1 MSETTLRQ
9 SGLHELPAVPNRR
22 VLVIDD
28 NEAIH
33 RDFHKVL
40 GGGTLEGRDALD
52 ALESQL
58 LGDGPAQDQA
68 SFELDSAMQG
78 EEGVR
83 KAEVALGEGRP
94 YALAFVD
101 MRMPPG
107 WDGLKTIE
115 QLWRVDPHLQVV
127 ICSAH
132 TDYEWNEVTARLNRS
147 DRLLVLRK
155 PFEPIEVQQ
164 CAAAMC
170 QKWQNERLIRHQ
182 VASLERMVAART
194 RGLEAAN
201 RQLRHMAT
209 HDSLTGLPNR
219 ALLEDRLR
227 QAAAHAIRND
237 QRFAVLVCDL
247 DRFKL
252 VNDSM
257 GHHSGDLFL
266 QEVSRRLAGVVRE
279 GDTLARQG
287 GDEFVFVL
295 SPPAGEAEVDA
306 VARRALAALSEPMRI
321 EGIDIHI
328 SASFGV
334 AVYPR
339 DGERVEALLANADA
353 AMYSAKQRGN
363 GLQHFSAELGGTAQ
377 YRLRLESDL
386 HQALKSGQFELHYQ
400 PKVDTAGGTVR
411 GAEALIRWR
420 HPERG
425 FVPPSEFIPV
435 AEETGQ
441 IGAIGAWVLQQ
452 ACRQAR
458 AWLDRG
464 MPTLRIA
471 VNVSAVQ
478 FHQPGLVESV
488 RGALATARLDPRCL
502 EIELTESCVMSN
514 PEESIGILEQ
524 LSRMGVVVSVD
535 DFGTGYSSMSYLR
548 RFPIDKLKIDR
559 SFIAEMGQRADD
571 ASIVQ
576 AIVSLAHGLQL
587 KVVAEGVE
595 TEEQLQALKALG
607 CDQYQGHHFSPALPA
622 EEFESLM
629 LAQSPQHDDQDRTHS
644 KLTALRIPGGK
655 RPADCSPATAS
666 AGRAGSR
673 ATPRSR

>member
-1 MSETTLRQ
+1 MAEPDRN
-9 SGLHELPAVPNRR
+9 SGVHLALASINRR
-22 VLVIDD
+22 VIVIDD

-33 RDFHKVL
+33 EDFRKVL
-40 GGGTLEGRDALD
+40 AAPIAGEEALD
-52 ALESQL
+52 LLESEL
-58 LGDGPAQDQA
+58 LGGSAAIGAPQ
-68 SFELDSAMQG
+68 FELDSAFQG
-78 EEGVR
+78 EEGVHKTR
-83 KAEVALGEGRP
+83 QALEAGRP

-107 WDGLKTIE
+107 MDGLQTIE
-115 QLWRVDPHLQVV
+115 QLWKLDPAMQVV

-132 TDYEWNEVTARLNRS
+132 SDYEWNEVMARLNYS
-147 DRLLVLRK
+147 DKLLVLRK

-164 CAAAMC
+164 CAAALC
-170 QKWQNERLIRHQ
+170 QKWQNERLIKNQ
-182 VASLERMVAART
+182 VASLEKAVAART

-219 ALLEDRLR
+219 ALLEDRLQQSIS
-227 QAAAHAIRND
+227 QALRHGG
-237 QRFAVLVCDL
+237 QFAVLVCDL

-257 GHHSGDLFL
+257 GHHAGDVFL
-266 QEVSRRLAGVVRE
+266 QEIARRLAGCVRE

-295 SPPAGEAEVDA
+295 GAPAAEAEAELVSK
-306 VARRALAALSEPMRI
+306 RALEALALPMRI
-321 EGIDIHI
+321 DGIDIHT

-339 DGERVEALLANADA
+339 DGDRAELLLTNADA
-353 AMYSAKQRGN
+353 AMYHAKQRGG
-363 GLQHFSAELGGTAQ
+363 GLQPFCADMGGTAQ

-386 HQALKSGQFELHYQ
+386 HQALKLGQFELHYQ
-400 PKVDTAGGTVR
+400 PKVDTLSGAVR
-411 GAEALIRWR
+411 SAEALLRWR

-425 FVPPSEFIPV
+425 FIPPNEFIPV

-441 IGAIGAWVLQQ
+441 IDMIGSWVLHE
-452 ACRQAR
+452 ACRQAK
-458 AWLDRG
+458 AWCEQG
-464 MPTLRIA
+464 IQPLRVG
-471 VNVSAVQ
+471 VNISAAQ

-488 RGALATARLDPRCL
+488 RAALQGAGLEPRYL

-514 PEESIGILEQ
+514 PEESIAVLEE
-524 LSRMGVVVSVD
+524 LSRMGVLVSVD

-548 RFPIDKLKIDR
+548 RFPIDKLKIDKT
-559 SFIAEMGQRADD
+559 FVAEMDTRADD

-576 AIVSLAHGLQL
+576 AIVSLAHGLHL

-595 TEEQLQALKALG
+595 TEAQLQALRKLG
-607 CDQYQGHHFSPALPA
+607 CDQYQGYYCSPALPPD
-622 EEFESLM
+622 EFERLISMQGAIPLTE
-629 LAQSPQHDDQDRTHS
+629 LQSELDLEQTAS
-644 KLTALRIPGGK
+644 KLAAVRF
-655 RPADCSPATAS
+655 R
-666 AGRAGSR
+666 
-673 ATPRSR
+673 

>member
-1 MSETTLRQ
+1 MTESADRS
-9 SGLHELPAVPNRR
+9 SGVHLALANINRR
-22 VLVIDD
+22 VIVIDD

-33 RDFHKVL
+33 EDFRKVL
-40 GGGTLEGRDALD
+40 TEPIAGAAALD
-52 ALESQL
+52 LLESEL
-58 LGDGPAQDQA
+58 LGATTALP
-68 SFELDSAMQG
+68 SPHFELDSALQG

-83 KAEVALGEGRP
+83 KAEKALAGGRP

-107 WDGLKTIE
+107 IDGLQTIE
-115 QLWRVDPHLQVV
+115 RLWAVDPAVQVV

-132 TDYEWNEVTARLNRS
+132 SDYEWNEVMARLNYS
-147 DRLLVLRK
+147 DKLLVLRK

-164 CAAAMC
+164 CAAALC
-170 QKWQNERLIRHQ
+170 QKWQNERLIKNQ
-182 VASLERMVAART
+182 VASLEKAVAVRT

-219 ALLEDRLR
+219 ALLEDRLQQAIAQALR
-227 QAAAHAIRND
+227 QD
-237 QRFAVLVCDL
+237 ERFAVLVCDL

-257 GHHSGDLFL
+257 GHHAGDMFL
-266 QEVSRRLAGVVRE
+266 QEIARRLAGCVRE

-295 SPPAGEAEVDA
+295 AAPSGEAEADTVSK
-306 VARRALAALSEPMRI
+306 RALEALALPMRI
-321 EGIDIHI
+321 DGIDIHT

-334 AVYPR
+334 AVFPR
-339 DGERVEALLANADA
+339 DGDRAELLLTNADA
-353 AMYSAKQRGN
+353 AMYHAKQRGG
-363 GLQHFSAELGGTAQ
+363 GLQQFCADMGGTAQ

-386 HQALKSGQFELHYQ
+386 HQALRTGQFELHYQ
-400 PKVDTAGGTVR
+400 PKVDTLSGAVR
-411 GAEALIRWR
+411 SAEALLRWR

-425 FVPPSEFIPV
+425 YIAPNEFIPI

-441 IGAIGAWVLQQ
+441 IGMIGGWVLHE

-458 AWLDRG
+458 SWADRG
-464 MPTLRIA
+464 MPFLRVG
-471 VNVSAVQ
+471 VNISAAQ
-478 FHQPGLVESV
+478 FHQPGLVDSV
-488 RGALATARLDPRCL
+488 RDALQSAGLAARYL

-514 PEESIGILEQ
+514 PEESIAVLEE
-524 LSRMGVVVSVD
+524 LSRMGVLVSVD

-548 RFPIDKLKIDR
+548 RFPIDKLKIDKT
-559 SFIAEMGQRADD
+559 FVAEMDTRADD

-576 AIVSLAHGLQL
+576 AIVSLAHGLHL

-595 TEEQLQALKALG
+595 TEAQLQALRKLG
-607 CDQYQGHHFSPALPA
+607 CDQYQGYYCSPAVPP
-622 EEFESLM
+622 EEFERLISMQGAIPMAEL
-629 LAQSPQHDDQDRTHS
+629 QSELELEQTAS
-644 KLTALRIPGGK
+644 KLAAVRFK
-655 RPADCSPATAS
+655 
-666 AGRAGSR
+666 
-673 ATPRSR
+673 

>member
-1 MSETTLRQ
+1 MVEP
-9 SGLHELPAVPNRR
+9 SGRHAANRR
-22 VLVIDD
+22 ILVIDD

-33 RDFHKVL
+33 ADFRKVL
-40 GGGTLEGRDALD
+40 SAPVDGHDALD
-52 ALESQL
+52 LLETEL
-58 LGDGPAQDQA
+58 LGETITISAPQ
-68 SFELDSAMQG
+68 FELDSAFQG
-78 EEGVR
+78 EEGLAMV
-83 KAEVALGEGRP
+83 KSALAAGQP
-94 YALAFVD
+94 YAMAFVD

-115 QLWRVDPHLQVV
+115 QLWKSDPALQVV

-132 TDYEWNEVTARLNRS
+132 SDYEWSEVMSRLNHS

-164 CAAAMC
+164 CASALC
-170 QKWQNERLIRHQ
+170 QKWQNERLIRNR
-182 VASLERMVAART
+182 VASLEKAVAVRT

-209 HDSLTGLPNR
+209 HDALTGLPNR

-227 QAAAHAIRND
+227 QAIAHA
-237 QRFAVLVCDL
+237 QRQGVGFAVLVCDL

-257 GHHSGDLFL
+257 GHHAGDMFL
-266 QEVSRRLAGVVRE
+266 QEVARRLAGALRE

-295 SPPAGEAEVDA
+295 TPPASEAEAEA
-306 VARRALAALSEPMRI
+306 VSRRALAALGDSMRI
-321 EGIDIHI
+321 DGIDIHS

-339 DGERVEALLANADA
+339 DGERAELLLANADA
-353 AMYSAKQRGN
+353 AMYHAKQRGT
-363 GLQHFSAELGGTAQ
+363 GLQHFSADMGGTAQ

-386 HQALKSGQFELHYQ
+386 HQALKAGQFELHYQ
-400 PKVDTAGGTVR
+400 PKVDTLSGMVR
-411 GAEALIRWR
+411 SAEALLRWN

-425 FVPPSEFIPV
+425 QIPPAEFIPI

-441 IGAIGAWVLQQ
+441 IGAIGNWVLQQ

-458 AWLDRG
+458 AWSDKGL
-464 MPTLRIA
+464 PALRIG
-471 VNVSAVQ
+471 VNISAAQ
-478 FHQPGLVESV
+478 FHQQGLVESV
-488 RGALATARLDPRCL
+488 QAALEAASMEARYL

-514 PEESIGILEQ
+514 PEESIAILEE
-524 LSRMGVVVSVD
+524 LSRMGVLVSVD

-548 RFPIDKLKIDR
+548 RFPIDKLKIDKT
-559 SFIAEMGQRADD
+559 FVAEMDTRADD

-576 AIVSLAHGLQL
+576 AIVSLAHGLRL

-595 TEEQLQALKALG
+595 TEAQLEALKGLG
-607 CDQYQGHHFSPALPA
+607 CDQYQGYFCSPALPA
-622 EEFESLM
+622 AEFEQLIRKQLAKEEFDSADPPEF
-629 LAQSPQHDDQDRTHS
+629 QETWS
-644 KLTALRIPGGK
+644 KLTAIR
-655 RPADCSPATAS
+655 R
-666 AGRAGSR
+666 R
-673 ATPRSR
+673 

>member
-1 MSETTLRQ
+1 VADTERI
-9 SGLHELPAVPNRR
+9 SGIHESLANMNRR

-28 NEAIH
+28 NQAIH
-33 RDFHKVL
+33 DDFRKVL
-40 GGGTLEGRDALD
+40 CNAVEGQAALD
-52 ALESQL
+52 VLEAQL
-58 LGDGPAQDQA
+58 LGSTTSAAAPQ
-68 SFELDSAMQG
+68 FELESAMQG

-83 KAEVALGEGRP
+83 KASLALAAGRP

-107 WDGLKTIE
+107 WDGLRTIE
-115 QLWRVDPHLQVV
+115 ELWRVDPAIQVV

-132 TDYEWNEVTARLNRS
+132 SDYEWNEVMARLNHS
-147 DRLLVLRK
+147 DKLLVLRK

-164 CAAAMC
+164 CASALC
-170 QKWQNERLIRHQ
+170 QKWQNERMIKNQ
-182 VASLERMVAART
+182 VASLERAVAVRT

-227 QAAAHAIRND
+227 QAISHA
-237 QRFAVLVCDL
+237 QRSGECFSVLVCDL

-257 GHHSGDLFL
+257 GHHAGDMFL
-266 QEVSRRLAGVVRE
+266 QEVSRRLTASIRD

-295 SPPAGEAEVDA
+295 NAPSAESDGEMV
-306 VARRALAALSEPMRI
+306 VRRAQAELAVPMRI
-321 EGIDIHI
+321 DGIDIHT
-328 SASFGV
+328 SASFGI

-339 DGERVEALLANADA
+339 DGERPDMLLANADA
-353 AMYSAKQRGN
+353 AMYHAKQKGT
-363 GLQHFSAELGGTAQ
+363 GLQHFAANMGGTAQ

-386 HQALKSGQFELHYQ
+386 HSALKNGEFEVHYQ
-400 PKVDTAGGTVR
+400 PKVDTLTGLVR
-411 GAEALIRWR
+411 SAEALLRWK

-425 FVPPSEFIPV
+425 FIPPAEFIPI

-441 IGAIGAWVLQQ
+441 IGAIGAWVLQE
-452 ACRQAR
+452 ACRQAS
-458 AWLDRG
+458 AWRDKQL
-464 MPTLRIA
+464 PPLRVG
-471 VNVSAVQ
+471 VNISALQ
-478 FHQPGLVESV
+478 FHQPGLADTV
-488 RGALATARLDPRCL
+488 REALQEAGLEPRFL

-514 PEESIGILEQ
+514 PEESIAVLED
-524 LSRMGVVVSVD
+524 LSRMGVLVSVD

-559 SFIAEMGQRADD
+559 TFVAEMDTRADD

-576 AIVSLAHGLQL
+576 AIVSLAHGLHL

-595 TEEQLQALKALG
+595 TEAQVEALRALG
-607 CDQYQGHHFSPALPA
+607 CDQYQGYYCSPAVPPA
-622 EEFESLM
+622 EFEELIR
-629 LAQSPQHDDQDRTHS
+629 AQMSSPRQYVGRAIELEDMEQTAS
-644 KLTALRIPGGK
+644 KLTAVHKIKTG
-655 RPADCSPATAS
+655 
-666 AGRAGSR
+666 
-673 ATPRSR
+673 

>member
-1 MSETTLRQ
+1 MSDPTRS
-9 SGLHELPAVPNRR
+9 SGTYPMLAVINRR
-22 VLVIDD
+22 ILVIDD

-33 RDFHKVL
+33 EDFRKVL
-40 GGGTLEGRDALD
+40 GGTELAGQDALD
-52 ALESQL
+52 MLESEL
-58 LGDGPAQDQA
+58 LGGKVAATQPG
-68 SFELDSAMQG
+68 FELDSAFQG
-78 EEGVR
+78 EQGVQ
-83 KAEVALGEGRP
+83 KAAAAVASGRP

-107 WDGLKTIE
+107 WDGLQTIE
-115 QLWRVDPHLQVV
+115 QLWKVDPDIQVV

-132 TDYEWNEVTARLNRS
+132 SDYEWNEVVERLNHP
-147 DRLLVLRK
+147 DKLLVLRK

-164 CAAAMC
+164 CASALC
-170 QKWQNERLIRHQ
+170 QKWHNERLVRNQ
-182 VASLERMVAART
+182 VASLEKIVVART
-194 RGLEAAN
+194 RGLVAAN

-209 HDSLTGLPNR
+209 HDSLTGLSNR
-219 ALLEDRLR
+219 TLLEDRLQ
-227 QAAAHAIRND
+227 QAMAHALRND

-252 VNDSM
+252 INDSM
-257 GHHSGDLFL
+257 GHHAGDLFL
-266 QEVSRRLAGVVRE
+266 KEVARRLAGVVRE

-295 SPPAGEAEVDA
+295 SPPASEADA
-306 VARRALAALSEPMRI
+306 EAICRRALEVLSQPMQI
-321 EGIDIHI
+321 DGLDIHI

-339 DGERVEALLANADA
+339 DGERVDALLANADA
-353 AMYSAKQRGN
+353 AMYCAKQRGN
-363 GLQHFSAELGGTAQ
+363 CLQQFSADLGGTAQ

-386 HQALKSGQFELHYQ
+386 HQALKAGQFELHYQ
-400 PKVDTAGGTVR
+400 PKVDTTTGAMR
-411 GAEALIRWR
+411 SAEALLRWR

-425 FVPPSEFIPV
+425 FVPPDEFIPV

-441 IGAIGAWVLQQ
+441 IGAIGIWVLQQ

-458 AWLDRG
+458 AWRDQGL
-464 MPTLRIA
+464 PPLRVG
-471 VNVSAVQ
+471 VNISAVQ

-488 RGALATARLDPRCL
+488 RAALDDAGLEPRHL

-514 PEESIGILEQ
+514 PEESISVLEA
-524 LSRMGVVVSVD
+524 LSRMGVLVSVD

-548 RFPIDKLKIDR
+548 RFPIDKLKIDKT
-559 SFIAEMGQRADD
+559 FVAEMDTRADD

-595 TEEQLQALKALG
+595 TQAQLEALRTLG
-607 CDQYQGHHFSPALPA
+607 CDQYQGYYCSPALPPA
-622 EEFESLM
+622 EFEQLIRTQ
-629 LAQSPQHDDQDRTHS
+629 LAGETADLRQLDETSS
-644 KLTALRIPGGK
+644 KLAALRL
-655 RPADCSPATAS
+655 A
-666 AGRAGSR
+666 
-673 ATPRSR
+673 

>member
-1 MSETTLRQ
+1 VADSDRIT
-9 SGLHELPAVPNRR
+9 GIHESLANLNRR

-28 NEAIH
+28 NQAIH
-33 RDFHKVL
+33 EDFRKVLCNAVDGQEALDVLEAELL
-40 GGGTLEGRDALD
+40 GGG
-52 ALESQL
+52 
-58 LGDGPAQDQA
+58 A
-68 SFELDSAMQG
+68 SSTAPHFEIESAMQG

-83 KAEVALGEGRP
+83 KAELALAAGRP

-115 QLWRVDPHLQVV
+115 QLWCIDPAIQVV

-132 TDYEWNEVTARLNRS
+132 SDYEWNEVMARLNHS
-147 DRLLVLRK
+147 DKLLVLRK

-164 CAAAMC
+164 CASALC
-170 QKWQNERLIRHQ
+170 QKWQNERMIKNQL
-182 VASLERMVAART
+182 ASLEKAVAVRT

-227 QAAAHAIRND
+227 QAISHA
-237 QRFAVLVCDL
+237 QRSGECFSVLVCDL

-257 GHHSGDLFL
+257 GHHAGDMFL
-266 QEVSRRLAGVVRE
+266 QEVSRRLAASIRG

-295 SPPAGEAEVDA
+295 SSPSAETDGEM
-306 VARRALAALSEPMRI
+306 VARRAQEALGVPMRI
-321 EGIDIHI
+321 DGIDIHT
-328 SASFGV
+328 SASFGI

-339 DGERVEALLANADA
+339 DGERPDMLLANADA
-353 AMYSAKQRGN
+353 AMYHAKQKGC
-363 GLQHFSAELGGTAQ
+363 GLQHFASNMGGTAQ

-386 HQALKSGQFELHYQ
+386 HSALKNGEFEVHYQ
-400 PKVDTAGGTVR
+400 PKVDTLSGLVR
-411 GAEALIRWR
+411 SAEALLRWK

-425 FVPPSEFIPV
+425 FIPPAEFIPI

-458 AWLDRG
+458 IWRDRQL
-464 MPTLRIA
+464 PALRVG
-471 VNVSAVQ
+471 VNISAVQ
-478 FHQPGLVESV
+478 FHQPGLVETV
-488 RGALATARLDPRCL
+488 RDALQGADLDPRFL
-502 EIELTESCVMSN
+502 EIELTETCVMSN
-514 PEESIGILEQ
+514 PEDSIAILED
-524 LSRMGVVVSVD
+524 LSRMGVLVSVD

-548 RFPIDKLKIDR
+548 RFPIDKLKIDKT
-559 SFIAEMGQRADD
+559 FVAEMDTRADD

-576 AIVSLAHGLQL
+576 AIVSLAHGLHL

-595 TEEQLQALKALG
+595 TEAQLDALRALG
-607 CDQYQGHHFSPALPA
+607 CDQYQGYYCSPAVPPA
-622 EEFESLM
+622 EFEELIR
-629 LAQSPQHDDQDRTHS
+629 AQAVSPPHYIGRAVDLEEMEQTVS
-644 KLTALRIPGGK
+644 KLTAVRKI
-655 RPADCSPATAS
+655 TA
-666 AGRAGSR
+666 G
-673 ATPRSR
+673 

>member
-1 MSETTLRQ
+1 
-9 SGLHELPAVPNRR
+9 
-22 VLVIDD
+22 VIDD
-28 NEAIH
+28 NQAIH
-33 RDFHKVL
+33 EDFRKVLCNAVDGQEALDVLEAELL
-40 GGGTLEGRDALD
+40 GGGGSSA
-52 ALESQL
+52 A
-58 LGDGPAQDQA
+58 PH
-68 SFELDSAMQG
+68 FEIESAMQG

-83 KAEVALGEGRP
+83 KAELALAAGRP

-115 QLWRVDPHLQVV
+115 QLWLIDPAIQVV

-132 TDYEWNEVTARLNRS
+132 SDYEWNEVMARLNHS
-147 DRLLVLRK
+147 DKLLVLRK

-164 CAAAMC
+164 CASALC
-170 QKWQNERLIRHQ
+170 QKWQNERMIKNQL
-182 VASLERMVAART
+182 ASLEKAVAVRT

-227 QAAAHAIRND
+227 QAISHA
-237 QRFAVLVCDL
+237 QRSGECFSVLVCDL

-257 GHHSGDLFL
+257 GHHAGDMFL
-266 QEVSRRLAGVVRE
+266 QEVSRRLAASIRG

-295 SPPAGEAEVDA
+295 SSPSAENDGEM
-306 VARRALAALSEPMRI
+306 VARRAQEALGVPMRI
-321 EGIDIHI
+321 DGIDIHT
-328 SASFGV
+328 SASFGI
-334 AVYPR
+334 AVFPR
-339 DGERVEALLANADA
+339 DGERPDMLLANADA
-353 AMYSAKQRGN
+353 AMYHAKQKGC
-363 GLQHFSAELGGTAQ
+363 GLQHFASNMGGTAQ

-386 HQALKSGQFELHYQ
+386 HSALKNGEFEVHYQ
-400 PKVDTAGGTVR
+400 PKVDTLSGLVR
-411 GAEALIRWR
+411 SAEALLRWK

-425 FVPPSEFIPV
+425 FIPPAEFIPI

-458 AWLDRG
+458 IWRDRQL
-464 MPTLRIA
+464 PALRVG
-471 VNVSAVQ
+471 VNISAVQ
-478 FHQPGLVESV
+478 FHQPGLVETV
-488 RGALATARLDPRCL
+488 REALQGADLDPRFL
-502 EIELTESCVMSN
+502 EIELTETCVMSN
-514 PEESIGILEQ
+514 PEDSIAILED
-524 LSRMGVVVSVD
+524 LSRMGVLVSVD

-548 RFPIDKLKIDR
+548 RFPIDKLKIDKT
-559 SFIAEMGQRADD
+559 FVAEMDTRADD

-576 AIVSLAHGLQL
+576 AIVSLAHGLHL

-595 TEEQLQALKALG
+595 TEAQLEALRALG
-607 CDQYQGHHFSPALPA
+607 CDQYQGFYCSPAVPPD
-622 EEFESLM
+622 EFEELIR
-629 LAQSPQHDDQDRTHS
+629 AQTYSPRHYIGRAVDQEEMEQTAS
-644 KLTALRIPGGK
+644 KLTAVHRIN
-655 RPADCSPATAS
+655 
-666 AGRAGSR
+666 AG
-673 ATPRSR
+673 